1 MPVAVEAMP
10 PKPNT
15 AATSAITRNISAQ
28 YNIVDSLRDSKVNV
42 GIIEGFRMAVSNPRR
57 RAALPPST

>member
-1 MPVAVEAMP
+1 MPVAVEAIP

-28 YNIVDSLRDSKVNV
+28 YNIANSLRVFANSF
-42 GIIEGFRMAVSNPRR
+42 ELRM
-57 RAALPPST
+57 ST